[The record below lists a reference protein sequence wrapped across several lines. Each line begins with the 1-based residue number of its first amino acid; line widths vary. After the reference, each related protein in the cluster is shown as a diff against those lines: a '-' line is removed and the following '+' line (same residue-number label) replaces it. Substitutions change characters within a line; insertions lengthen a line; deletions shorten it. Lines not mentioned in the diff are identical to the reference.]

1 MAGKLL
7 SIEGIDGCGK
17 STHARLLSQWL
28 RSKGYE
34 TVVTD
39 EPTGGP
45 IGRIIKQA
53 LRGKLKLPVAAEA
66 LLFAADRM
74 QHIAEV
80 IKPALD
86 AGKVVITERYTYSS
100 LAYQSA
106 RGLPMPWVEAINRG
120 AMKPDLTIII
130 DVPVEVALTRMRRS
144 RKLDKFESDPELQR
158 RVRAN
163 YLRLA
168 RQKGLRVVNGSRA
181 IEEVQAEIRR
191 IVDAAL
197 GPRPPTCL
205 SAPRTAGS

>member
-39 EPTGGP
+39 EPTEGP
-45 IGRIIKQA
+45 IGKILKQA

-74 QHIAEV
+74 HHISEV

-86 AGKVVITERYTYSS
+86 AGKIVITERYTYSS

-106 RGLPMPWVEAINRG
+106 RGLPMPWVETINRG

-130 DVPVEVALTRMRRS
+130 DVPVELALARMRRS
-144 RKLDKFESDPELQR
+144 RRLDRFESDPQLQR

-168 RQKGLRVVNGSRA
+168 RQRGLKVVNGSRPT
-181 IEEVQAEIRR
+181 EDVQAEIRK
-191 IVDAAL
+191 IVEAAL
-197 GPRPPTCL
+197 QPTC
-205 SAPRTAGS
+205 